1 MAKALLLDMKNFTIV
16 KEFDSVEAA
25 TEAQDSP
32 EFAEVQLK
40 HIVERDQWD
49 LTAVDFVKF
58 YNNLSQRAGAAPVKR
73 FSDRAAGMK
82 RILAALNGEADPVDE
97 TEQTTNIDQKETAN
111 MATKAKKTKAPKKN
125 GAKKAAKAAGA
136 GRAPKHPDTAVLK
149 PTKVG
154 TDRRWQTESN
164 RYKLFDY
171 IVKKGE
177 LTIGALFKY
186 GEGTLKMEAA
196 EVRAA
201 LQKMTSD
208 ECVKVSGG

>member
-1 MAKALLLDMKNFTIV
+1 MKNFTIV

-40 HIVERDQWD
+40 HIVERDAWD

-58 YNNLSQRAGAAPVKR
+58 YNNLPGRANTAPVKR

-82 RILAALNGEADPVDE
+82 RILAVLNGEPEPVDE
-97 TEQTTNIDQKETAN
+97 TETDTQKETAN
-111 MATKAKKTKAPKKN
+111 MASKTKKTKTPKKTA
-125 GAKKAAKAAGA
+125 AKKAAKPNGAA
-136 GRAPKHPDTAVLK
+136 GRAPKHDDSAVLK
-149 PTKVG
+149 VTKAG
-154 TDRRWQTESN
+154 EDRRWQTESN
-164 RYKLFDY
+164 RYKLFAY
-171 IVKKGE
+171 ITKKGE
-177 LTIGALFKY
+177 VTVGGLMKY
-186 GEGTLKMEAA
+186 GEGELKMSTA

-208 ECVKVSGG
+208 SCVKVSKGA